1 MNDFPN
7 IVQIILEQNKATGLG
22 DQSCRNLAA
31 DINRSFLD
39 MVIELLTETDQFDQ
53 IFQRLKKTFH
63 DSAKNFEKKRI
74 IIWWYT

>member
-1 MNDFPN
+1 MIDFPN

-39 MVIELLTETDQFDQ
+39 MVIELLTETDQFD
-53 IFQRLKKTFH
+53 
-63 DSAKNFEKKRI
+63 
-74 IIWWYT
+74 